1 MSIMPKVM
9 GPGAQLRL
17 CPPITSSL
25 GTHTTFGDLR
35 AHLAQLPHFTAG
47 DTEAPNHS
55 PDSSGKQEAL
65 FSSYPRAETVHEHR
79 HLHKH
84 TRLQA
89 DLTAPKGTITT
100 LTLQT
105 RPGSRAGRLDS
116 VALTASTMGY
126 CVVSM
131 WSLQSASGRR
141 AMSHPIG
148 TSLLAWGWPH
158 QRPAMGFRMGALGH
172 MTLVG

>member
-9 GPGAQLRL
+9 GPGAHLRL

-89 DLTAPKGTITT
+89 GPLILQPPREPSLPLLYRLIQGPELGGWTVSPSQQAPWGT
-100 LTLQT
+100 
-105 RPGSRAGRLDS
+105 
-116 VALTASTMGY
+116 V
-126 CVVSM
+126 
-131 WSLQSASGRR
+131 W
-141 AMSHPIG
+141 
-148 TSLLAWGWPH
+148 
-158 QRPAMGFRMGALGH
+158 
-172 MTLVG
+172 